1 MRRMILAAALLLGGA
16 LGAQADIDTWVNVAK
31 YPRGDDALQ
40 VDARY
45 CEQQVGQNTNG
56 KPTSRRFK
64 QCMAGRGWR
73 FDHSTY
79 QHVAPERTWI
89 DPDTGL
95 LCKDLKASNGSAFG
109 SYCSND

>member
-1 MRRMILAAALLLGGA
+1 VKRAILAAALLIGGV

-40 VDARY
+40 VDAHY
-45 CEQQVGQNTNG
+45 CEQLVGQNTNG
-56 KPTSRRFK
+56 KPTAPKFKRCMLSR
-64 QCMAGRGWR
+64 AWR

-79 QHVAPERTWI
+79 QRVAPEHTWI

-95 LCKDLKASNGSAFG
+95 HCKDMKASGTVIG

>member
-1 MRRMILAAALLLGGA
+1 MKRAALAAALLLGSV
-16 LGAQADIDTWVNVAK
+16 LGAQADIDTWVNIAK

-45 CEQQVGQNTNG
+45 CEQRVGQNTNG
-56 KPTSRRFK
+56 KPTAPKFKRCMLSR
-64 QCMAGRGWR
+64 AWR

-79 QHVAPERTWI
+79 QHVVPERTWI

-95 LCKDLKASNGSAFG
+95 LCKDLKSNGNVFG

>member
-1 MRRMILAAALLLGGA
+1 MKRAALAAALLLGSV
-16 LGAQADIDTWVNVAK
+16 LGAQADIDTWVNIAK

-56 KPTSRRFK
+56 KPTAPKFKRCMLSR
-64 QCMAGRGWR
+64 ASR

-79 QHVAPERTWI
+79 QHVVPERTWI

-95 LCKDLKASNGSAFG
+95 LCKDLKSNGNVFG